1 MAWFIKRTF
10 RDKKGCVALFSA
22 TQSVAR
28 RRYLTDML
36 TLETLKT
43 EVDDLR
49 ETVRMADSDSVET
62 RQLLKAQTS
71 TLNALRA
78 DQIGLRGLMD
88 QQAKILGEQSI
99 GIGNL
104 VIAMNQTQQE
114 VHALRS
120 DVHGLK
126 TDVKDLK
133 TDVTDL
139 KRDVTRMDKNIGAI
153 MRHLGVDPDES

>member
-1 MAWFIKRTF
+1 LDHRGLVYKTYIPRQ
-10 RDKKGCVALFSA
+10 KGLRCAFSA

-104 VIAMNQTQQE
+104 VIAARGPCPAVRRPWPE
-114 VHALRS
+114 GRC
-120 DVHGLK
+120 
-126 TDVKDLK
+126 
-133 TDVTDL
+133 
-139 KRDVTRMDKNIGAI
+139 
-153 MRHLGVDPDES
+153 HLAER